1 MCVCSS
7 GSGRG
12 RIKGKDDVAV
22 FLPSRGLHSGKKN
35 QGPHH
40 HLERSCQPAFK
51 AVGVRGTPSVTCR
64 LLLTV
69 QERWVRGL
77 FCCFPQSLFS
87 HWCWLACQH
96 AGLIPPLLV
105 PWGNDRRVPQLL
117 GNSRAAPVPPGTV
130 HQRVQNKWNTLH
142 RGLFSLSN
150 PKLDSWGENF
160 VSGNFPVL
168 SSARRVWNCTLETR
182 IEHLE

>member
-12 RIKGKDDVAV
+12 RIECKDDVAV

-35 QGPHH
+35 QGQHH

-51 AVGVRGTPSVTCR
+51 AVGVRGAPSVTCR

-77 FCCFPQSLFS
+77 FCCFLQSLFS
-87 HWCWLACQH
+87 HWCWLAYQH
-96 AGLIPPLLV
+96 PGLIPPLLV
-105 PWGNDRRVPQLL
+105 PWGNDRRVLQLPRNPEQPL
-117 GNSRAAPVPPGTV
+117 YLQAQSTRGCKTNETPFIVVYSAYQTRNWTAEERTSFPGIFQFWVQPEGCETAPLRP
-130 HQRVQNKWNTLH
+130 
-142 RGLFSLSN
+142 
-150 PKLDSWGENF
+150 E
-160 VSGNFPVL
+160 
-168 SSARRVWNCTLETR
+168 
-182 IEHLE
+182 